1 MNETVDQENPATQE
15 EREERTFTQSEMDAI
30 IRDRLARE
38 RGKYADYDAV
48 KAKAEQFDAAQEADR
63 SELQRALERA
73 TELQTQVDAMNRAN
87 AVRAVRDKVSAAT
100 GVPAGLLSGESEE
113 DCTAQAQAILEFA
126 RPGYPSV
133 RDGGERRRPPPGAA
147 GRRRHGRVPAA
158 EPQTGSVTNEREV
171 IFYGTSQ
178 SGALVPAGGRQAA
191 QRTGDPGQSDL
202 QQPL

>member
-100 GVPAGLLSGESEE
+100 GVP

-133 RDGGERRRPPPGAA
+133 RDGGEADARRREQQDDGVMAA
-147 GRRRHGRVPAA
+147 FRQLNPKL
-158 EPQTGSVTNEREV
+158 EV
-171 IFYGTSQ
+171 
-178 SGALVPAGGRQAA
+178 
-191 QRTGDPGQSDL
+191 
-202 QQPL
+202 

>member
-1 MNETVDQENPATQE
+1 MHKFTRRLRKSRERRAINERNCGTGEPRHSGGAGGAHLYPVRDGCHESGQA
-15 EREERTFTQSEMDAI
+15 RRSLW
-30 IRDRLARE
+30 DRLARE

-48 KAKAEQFDAAQEADR
+48 KAKAEQFDAAQEADK

-133 RDGGERRRPPPGAA
+133 RDGGEADARRREQQDDGVMAA
-147 GRRRHGRVPAA
+147 FRQLNPKL
-158 EPQTGSVTNEREV
+158 EV
-171 IFYGTSQ
+171 
-178 SGALVPAGGRQAA
+178 
-191 QRTGDPGQSDL
+191 
-202 QQPL
+202 

>member
-73 TELQTQVDAMNRAN
+73 TELQTQEDAMNRAN
-87 AVRAVRDKVSAAT
+87 AVRA
-100 GVPAGLLSGESEE
+100 VPAGLLSGESEE

-133 RDGGERRRPPPGAA
+133 RDGGEADARRREQQDDGVMAA
-147 GRRRHGRVPAA
+147 FRQLNPKL
-158 EPQTGSVTNEREV
+158 EV
-171 IFYGTSQ
+171 
-178 SGALVPAGGRQAA
+178 
-191 QRTGDPGQSDL
+191 
-202 QQPL
+202 

>member
-1 MNETVDQENPATQE
+1 MNETVEQENPTIQE

-126 RPGYPSV
+126 KPGYPSV
-133 RDGGERRRPPPGAA
+133 RDGGEADARRREQQDDGVMAA
-147 GRRRHGRVPAA
+147 FRQLNPKL
-158 EPQTGSVTNEREV
+158 EV
-171 IFYGTSQ
+171 
-178 SGALVPAGGRQAA
+178 
-191 QRTGDPGQSDL
+191 
-202 QQPL
+202 